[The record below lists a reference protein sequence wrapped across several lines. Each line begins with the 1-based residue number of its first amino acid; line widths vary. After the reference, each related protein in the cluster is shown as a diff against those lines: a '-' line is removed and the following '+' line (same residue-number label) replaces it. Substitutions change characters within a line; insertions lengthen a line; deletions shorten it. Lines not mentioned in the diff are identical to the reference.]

1 MSTRSLVSAVAG
13 LAFAGTAAFTP
24 ANAAPLGHPLSFGNA
39 TSGHVED
46 VRWRGGGGHWG
57 GRGHW
62 GGGPRHFYG
71 GYRYGNRGWGAAP
84 FIGGLAA
91 GALIGG
97 AIAQGTRS
105 PAYGAPAYGY
115 GNAPI
120 YQGQTYYPAQ
130 RGAYPARGGYYP
142 AAGGYYEEPEYVQ
155 QCFRERR
162 PVMDRWGNVVGFRRV
177 QVCR

>member
-1 MSTRSLVSAVAG
+1 LEIEMTPAKTSAKIPTKTTSSLKATSRKAFVAG
-13 LAFAGTAAFTP
+13 LAALTMASGMIAAAP
-24 ANAAPLGHPLSFGNA
+24 SAQAKDGRNAAL
-39 TSGHVED
+39 
-46 VRWRGGGGHWG
+46 
-57 GRGHW
+57 
-62 GGGPRHFYG
+62 
-71 GYRYGNRGWGAAP
+71 
-84 FIGGLAA
+84 IGGLAA
-91 GALIGG
+91 GALVGG

-115 GNAPI
+115 DNAPAYGYDNAPV
-120 YQGQTYYPAQ
+120 YQGRTYYPAQ
-130 RGAYPARGGYYP
+130 RGGYPAGGGYYP

>member
-1 MSTRSLVSAVAG
+1 MTPAKTSAKIPTKTTSSLKATSRKAFVAG
-13 LAFAGTAAFTP
+13 LAALTMASGMIAAAP
-24 ANAAPLGHPLSFGNA
+24 SAQAKDGRNAAL
-39 TSGHVED
+39 
-46 VRWRGGGGHWG
+46 
-57 GRGHW
+57 
-62 GGGPRHFYG
+62 
-71 GYRYGNRGWGAAP
+71 
-84 FIGGLAA
+84 IGELAA
-91 GALIGG
+91 GALVGG

-115 GNAPI
+115 DNAPAYGYDNAPV

-130 RGAYPARGGYYP
+130 RGVSGRWRLLPGRGRLLRG
-142 AAGGYYEEPEYVQ
+142 AGYVQ